1 MEEWAARQKGRYSAI
16 GRATENRKRDTS
28 TEAVGAD
35 DAAVGDL
42 DGMGGGFDDIDDVSQ
57 EGLFESV
64 PIGIRQFMNTEKRLR
79 ERKERKS
86 REKA

>member
-16 GRATENRKRDTS
+16 GRANEKQTLDTS
-28 TEAVGAD
+28 AETVEEG

-42 DGMGGGFDDIDDVSQ
+42 DGMGGGFDGVDVRQ

-79 ERKERKS
+79 ERRERKS
-86 REKA
+86 REKG